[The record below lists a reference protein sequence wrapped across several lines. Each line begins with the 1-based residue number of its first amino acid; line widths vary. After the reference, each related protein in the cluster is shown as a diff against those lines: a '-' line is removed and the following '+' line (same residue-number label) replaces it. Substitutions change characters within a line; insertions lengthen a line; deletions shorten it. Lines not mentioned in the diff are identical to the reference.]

1 VLCLIA
7 FLLFPCNV
15 CAVEEHL
22 SMSYARVFEKMNICK
37 TAELDEKFDEVPPG
51 METGLVPLPLMDKN
65 IYQPSK
71 SVNSIPLISRYI
83 TLALCRQKLH
93 ENVVREWTYL
103 FSDTISKCL
112 GSWYTRRNAV
122 PKSADGSSK
131 LKEKTYYRKRK
142 FEKTCQAKSS
152 KRPVE
157 ISMDEQLSK
166 PLCQLVDRK
175 IYVKNIQ
182 EPNKS
187 LTSKRVSFVDKPSEK
202 GAKTVANDAY
212 DLNIQ
217 QDLTL
222 LSSEVPKSK
231 SYDLFFLGTYPV
243 HLCNQSCCC
252 NRAIKLF
259 GASNQNPTVTAILGG
274 RG

>member
-1 VLCLIA
+1 
-7 FLLFPCNV
+7 
-15 CAVEEHL
+15 VEEHL
-22 SMSYARVFEKMNICK
+22 SMSYARIFEKMDICK

-51 METGLVPLPLMDKN
+51 METGLVPLPLKDKN
-65 IYQPSK
+65 IYRPSK
-71 SVNSIPLISRYI
+71 SMNTIPLISRYI

-93 ENVVREWTYL
+93 ENVVREWTSL

-122 PKSADGSSK
+122 TKSADGSSK

-142 FEKTCQAKSS
+142 FEKTCQSKSS
-152 KRPVE
+152 KKPVE

-182 EPNKS
+182 ESNKA
-187 LTSKRVSFVDKPSEK
+187 LTSKKVSFVDKPSKK
-202 GAKTVANDAY
+202 GAKTVANDAH

-222 LSSEVPKSK
+222 LCSEVPKSK
-231 SYDLFFLGTYPV
+231 SFDLFLLLIHRFVYICDMPFLSRSQV
-243 HLCNQSCCC
+243 IS
-252 NRAIKLF
+252 
-259 GASNQNPTVTAILGG
+259 SN
-274 RG
+274 